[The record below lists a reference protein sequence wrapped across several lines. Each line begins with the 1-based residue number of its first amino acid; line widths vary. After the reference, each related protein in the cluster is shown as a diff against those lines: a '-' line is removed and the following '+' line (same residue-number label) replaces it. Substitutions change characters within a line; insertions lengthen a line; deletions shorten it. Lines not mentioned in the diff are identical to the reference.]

1 MKFLGG
7 FITGVSATV
16 LVLFLIYAAN
26 KSNTETLKSDESLP
40 GLIIFPDKGE
50 CITKKD
56 LEIFQT
62 LKPNMALAQFG
73 KFPDETLVLLINY
86 EGKSYYDK
94 QKIQIPSKM
103 CARQIGTYQYQTK
116 MEFQKTVPVVV
127 IE

>member
-7 FITGVSATV
+7 FITGVAITI

-26 KSNTETLKSDESLP
+26 ETGNETLKNDESLP
-40 GLIIFPDKGE
+40 GLLIFPKKGD
-50 CITKKD
+50 CITRKN

-62 LKPNMALAQFG
+62 MKPNMALAQFG
-73 KFPDETLVLLINY
+73 VFPDETLVLLINY

-94 QKIQIPSKM
+94 QKIQVSAKM

-116 MEFQKTVPVVV
+116 MGIEKTVPVVV

>member
-7 FITGVSATV
+7 FITGVAITI

-26 KSNTETLKSDESLP
+26 ETGNETLKNDESLP
-40 GLIIFPDKGE
+40 GLLIFPKKGD
-50 CITKKD
+50 CITRKN

-62 LKPNMALAQFG
+62 MKPNMALAQFG
-73 KFPDETLVLLINY
+73 VFPDETLVLLINY

-94 QKIQIPSKM
+94 QKIQVSAKM

-116 MEFQKTVPVVV
+116 MGIEKTVPVVI

>member
-7 FITGVSATV
+7 FITGVAITI

-26 KSNTETLKSDESLP
+26 ETDNETLKTDESLP
-40 GLIIFPDKGE
+40 GLLIFPKKGD
-50 CITKKD
+50 CITKKN

-62 LKPNMALAQFG
+62 MKPNMALAQFG
-73 KFPDETLVLLINY
+73 VFPDETLVLLINY

-94 QKIQIPSKM
+94 QKIQVSAKM

-116 MEFQKTVPVVV
+116 MGIEKTVPVVV